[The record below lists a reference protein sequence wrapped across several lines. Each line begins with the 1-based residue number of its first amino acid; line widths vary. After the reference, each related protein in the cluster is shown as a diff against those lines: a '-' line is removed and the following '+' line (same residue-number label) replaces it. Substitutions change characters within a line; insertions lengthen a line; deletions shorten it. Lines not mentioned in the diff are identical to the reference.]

1 MHIAPLFV
9 TVGRTCAGGRER
21 RADIR
26 LCISAAELGVRS
38 TSGSPGGWRAARHR
52 RVSGSTRTHT
62 HFQLTCCHRQRV
74 QSSSRHA
81 GALLHK
87 QTNTPAAPDDRQK
100 EGRGAKQT
108 V

>member
-26 LCISAAELGVRS
+26 LR
-38 TSGSPGGWRAARHR
+38 SGSGAHLAPWEVGAPRVIAEFQVPPGHTPT
-52 RVSGSTRTHT
+52 ST
-62 HFQLTCCHRQRV
+62 LTAHLLLCSDRQRV

-100 EGRGAKQT
+100 EGRRAKQT